1 MMRPYQFILL
11 VSLMMDGGSGAP
23 QPNRSDQD
31 AGPAATQSNFSR
43 ADAGGGAA
51 QPSDVVGI
59 RWPEDLR
66 PLAVLDGPA
75 VIAAN
80 AALQHLLVRLS
91 KEYGAT
97 CPASA
102 KAMEVFVGQEGGV
115 YFVRI
120 DQHVEKCS
128 RAAPGF
134 ATETDWFEL
143 YAVSPEGKVL
153 ARYPNAP

>member
-1 MMRPYQFILL
+1 MRDAQRRLGYSLKLLL
-11 VSLMMDGGSGAP
+11 VAVGTFVVACS
-23 QPNRSDQD
+23 SDLRF
-31 AGPAATQSNFSR
+31 AATQISSSR
-43 ADAGGGAA
+43 ADAGGDAA
-51 QPSDVVGI
+51 QPSDVAGI

-66 PLAVLDGPA
+66 PLAVLDGPG

-102 KAMEVFVGQEGGV
+102 KAMEVFVGQEGGL

-120 DQHVEKCS
+120 DQHVEKCGQ
-128 RAAPGF
+128 AAPSF
-134 ATETDWFEL
+134 VTETDWFEL

-153 ARYPNAP
+153 ARHPNAP